1 MISYIANIEK
11 KTKGAVAVYSPID
24 LTWYRVPIS
33 VSQFAPPP
41 TFAYSINHN
50 FIN

>member
-11 KTKGAVAVYSPID
+11 KTKGIVAVYSPID
-24 LTWYRVPIS
+24 LTGYRVPIS

-41 TFAYSINHN
+41 TFA
-50 FIN
+50 